1 MQAVNIAIDGPAG
14 AGKSTI
20 ARMLAKKMN
29 YLYVDTGAMY
39 RAMALYF
46 LRNHTDMENE
56 DEVRKACGQVDITLE
71 DRDGELL
78 VFLNGENVSS
88 LIRTKEVSRMAS
100 VAAAKTPVRTK
111 LVELQRKIA
120 AGRNVVMDGR
130 DIGTVVLPDA
140 KVKIYLTA
148 SSQVRAERRYRE
160 LKDPKPSLAEVKA
173 EIEERDDRDMHRK
186 NSPLRRADDAVL
198 IDSSEMTPGEV
209 AAQIAAIAY
218 EAH

>member
-46 LRNHTDMENE
+46 FRNHTDMENE

-100 VAAAKTPVRTK
+100 VVAAKTPVRTK